1 MERRNGRRKDEGDG
15 IAFEGRGVVMDREH
29 GDGGGCEH
37 VRRSRHGWKLHEVIQ
52 MGKTTFPAFCSIKS

>member
-37 VRRSRHGWKLHEVIQ
+37 VRRSRHGWKLSKWGRRRSPLFVPLKV
-52 MGKTTFPAFCSIKS
+52 KTN